1 MIQNLPQRP
10 STTTFSCA
18 LWRTKGD
25 CQPSNF
31 RIIRRKTT
39 ASLASSGVKMGN
51 LASTGT
57 VTKLGTGQKPTT
69 FKQNTTLGVIAMLK
83 DIVAVSPQPGYQLD
97 LRFEDGIAG
106 RLNISQLIEFSG
118 IFEPLQDF
126 DYFAQVRV
134 NPELGT
140 IEWPN
145 EADLDPDVLYALL
158 TGQTIHY
165 EPNYFPVAQVA

>member
-1 MIQNLPQRP
+1 
-10 STTTFSCA
+10 
-18 LWRTKGD
+18 
-25 CQPSNF
+25 
-31 RIIRRKTT
+31 
-39 ASLASSGVKMGN
+39 
-51 LASTGT
+51 
-57 VTKLGTGQKPTT
+57 
-69 FKQNTTLGVIAMLK
+69 MLK
-83 DIVAVSPQPGYQLD
+83 DIVAVSPLPGYQLD